1 MNLGEKYKKAW
12 FDYMNNLDRETLPSL
27 MGDKFEMRSLTKGPQ
42 KPIETKIEILERIS
56 NIGTSI
62 KLTPEVH
69 HSSDDL
75 LVISVLQEWDA
86 GKGIVMW
93 FVKFL
98 DGKAI
103 QQITAKGDPA

>member
-1 MNLGEKYKKAW
+1 MCEDSELNTEKSATTNMKSIY
-12 FDYMNNLDRETLPSL
+12 
-27 MGDKFEMRSLTKGPQ
+27 RSENYQNMTEQ
-42 KPIETKIEILERIS
+42 EILERIS
-56 NIGTSI
+56 SIGKSI
-62 KLTPEVH
+62 KLTPEVD

-75 LVISVLQEWDA
+75 LVISVLQEWDT

-93 FVKFL
+93 FVKFS

>member
-1 MNLGEKYKKAW
+1 MINLSC
-12 FDYMNNLDRETLPSL
+12 DLLQ
-27 MGDKFEMRSLTKGPQ
+27 KGRQ
-42 KPIETKIEILERIS
+42 KTIESKQEILEIIS

-75 LVISVLQEWDA
+75 LVISVLQEWDT

-93 FVKFL
+93 FVKFR

>member
-1 MNLGEKYKKAW
+1 M
-12 FDYMNNLDRETLPSL
+12 
-27 MGDKFEMRSLTKGPQ
+27 
-42 KPIETKIEILERIS
+42 
-56 NIGTSI
+56 SI
-62 KLTPEVH
+62 KLTPEFH

-75 LVISVLQEWDA
+75 LVISVLQEWDT

-103 QQITAKGDPA
+103 QHITTKGEPA

>member
-1 MNLGEKYKKAW
+1 M
-12 FDYMNNLDRETLPSL
+12 TLPL
-27 MGDKFEMRSLTKGPQ
+27 PQ
-42 KPIETKIEILERIS
+42 FSTDLKKEILERIS

-75 LVISVLQEWDA
+75 LVISVLQEWDTE
-86 GKGIVMW
+86 KGIVIW
-93 FVKFL
+93 FVKFK

-103 QQITAKGDPA
+103 QLKLLLKVIQLKRFFIL